1 MKDEQPASIELRAV
15 DVAIRRQEILHRI
28 SLSVLPGELFVL
40 LGAAGSGKSAL
51 LRSIAGLDPVSTGE
65 IWLDD
70 REITHT
76 PARKRPLA
84 LMFQSFPLW
93 PHMTV
98 AGNVEFALR
107 RSRLPRGARHARA
120 ERELAL
126 VGLAE
131 FARHLPSQLSAS
143 RRQRAALARTL
154 AADARVNLLDE
165 PFSAQDVRL
174 RERLLRALRKRQQL
188 GKVTTLLSTQDR
200 VEAMRVADRMA
211 IIHQGQLQQL
221 GTPMELYDAPCN
233 RHVAA
238 CTGSVNL
245 LDGEV
250 EYAGDQPLF
259 HTHNGMVIPLFDR
272 PFKRART
279 GAAMFRP
286 QHLHIIRK
294 DEALFGDQIRFTGR
308 VEQIEFLGDRRRYG
322 IELSGRT
329 LWLELPCADDM
340 PPLHIGESVVVGLDP
355 TRVRILES

>member
-1 MKDEQPASIELRAV
+1 MKGERAASIELRAV
-15 DVAIRRQEILHRI
+15 EVIARRQEILRQI

-51 LRSIAGLDPVSTGE
+51 LRSIAGLDPVSSGE
-65 IWLDD
+65 IWLND
-70 REITHT
+70 RQITRT
-76 PARKRPLA
+76 PARRRPVA

-107 RSRLPRGARHARA
+107 RVGMPRGARHARA
-120 ERELAL
+120 GRELAF

-165 PFSAQDVRL
+165 PFSAQDAGL
-174 RERLLRALRKRQQL
+174 RERLLRGLRRRQQL
-188 GKVTTLLSTQDR
+188 DGVTTLLSTQDR
-200 VEAMRVADRMA
+200 VEAMRVADHMA
-211 IIHQGQLQQL
+211 IIHEGELQQV

-245 LDGEV
+245 LDGAV

-259 HTHNGMVIPLFDR
+259 HTHNGMVIPLFDH
-272 PFKRART
+272 PLKRART

-286 QHLHIIRK
+286 QDLHIIRK
-294 DEALFGDQIRFTGR
+294 DEAPFGDQIRFTGHI
-308 VEQIEFLGDRRRYG
+308 EQTEFLGDRRRYG
-322 IELSGRT
+322 IDLFGTT
-329 LWLELPCADDM
+329 LWLELPHADDR
-340 PPLHIGESVVVGLDP
+340 PALQIGESVVVGLDP